1 MIVVVLR
8 RRSFSV
14 LLIAL
19 AVMALGAC
27 SGDDKKAARTDEQ
40 NTQTAKNATKQT
52 ALKIG
57 NVKFETF
64 GPMTELDKS
73 VRKAVLA
80 NSQKYVDAAILTPLD
95 TGKVGDGYSEVFDG
109 SVRESALG
117 KDRGALTEE
126 AMGEVDKYEQN
137 ASPVTVS
144 GLADNTG
151 TLLMT
156 ATQFVVLVQAN
167 TPEGNVAISHDVEL
181 TFSPVGKEWR
191 VTAYRTTTVRKLPNG
206 TTTTVATQGSAP

>member
-1 MIVVVLR
+1 
-8 RRSFSV
+8 
-14 LLIAL
+14 
-19 AVMALGAC
+19 
-27 SGDDKKAARTDEQ
+27 
-40 NTQTAKNATKQT
+40 
-52 ALKIG
+52 
-57 NVKFETF
+57 
-64 GPMTELDKS
+64 
-73 VRKAVLA
+73 
-80 NSQKYVDAAILTPLD
+80 
-95 TGKVGDGYSEVFDG
+95 
-109 SVRESALG
+109 
-117 KDRGALTEE
+117 
-126 AMGEVDKYEQN
+126 MGEVDKYEQN